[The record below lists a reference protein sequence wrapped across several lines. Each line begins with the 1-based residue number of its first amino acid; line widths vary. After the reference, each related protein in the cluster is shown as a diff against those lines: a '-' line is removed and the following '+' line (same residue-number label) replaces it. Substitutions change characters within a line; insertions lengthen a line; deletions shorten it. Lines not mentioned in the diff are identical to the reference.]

1 MGLAK
6 GGTRVDDYIFSC
18 RERIG
23 IYENGQVVVC
33 GKGSF
38 ACCNGVAFPSDGQL
52 ARDLCDKVIIGG
64 SAPKDEVA
72 PGDIVTVKKG
82 GMKLRLKV
90 VSTVEK
96 RVGAKTVSEYLEDL
110 TPEEDYV
117 TAREHREAM
126 PKFNRSSSAPR
137 PTRKE
142 RQAWEDFFAKV
153 NE

>member
-1 MGLAK
+1 MTDRKSTVRVDKWLWA
-6 GGTRVDDYIFSC
+6 TRVFNTRTLAIESC
-18 RERIG
+18 KAGRVKVADLKAKPSRE
-23 IYENGQVVVC
+23 V
-33 GKGSF
+33 S
-38 ACCNGVAFPSDGQL
+38 
-52 ARDLCDKVIIGG
+52 
-64 SAPKDEVA
+64 
-72 PGDIVTVKKG
+72 PGDIVTVRKD
-82 GMKLRLKV
+82 GMNQTLKV
-90 VSTVEK
+90 VAIAEK

>member
-1 MGLAK
+1 MTDARSTVRIDKWLWA
-6 GGTRVDDYIFSC
+6 TRVFKTRTLAIESC
-18 RERIG
+18 KAGKVKIADLKAKPSRE
-23 IYENGQVVVC
+23 VT
-33 GKGSF
+33 S
-38 ACCNGVAFPSDGQL
+38 
-52 ARDLCDKVIIGG
+52 
-64 SAPKDEVA
+64 
-72 PGDIVTVKKG
+72 GDIITVRKD
-82 GMKLRLKV
+82 GMNKSLQV
-90 VSTVEK
+90 IAIVEK

>member
-1 MGLAK
+1 LAN
-6 GGTRVDDYIFSC
+6 DSC
-18 RERIG
+18 KA
-23 IYENGQVVVC
+23 
-33 GKGSF
+33 GKVK
-38 ACCNGVAFPSDGQL
+38 VADLKAKPS
-52 ARDLCDKVIIGG
+52 R
-64 SAPKDEVA
+64 EVA